1 MISNVVPSR
10 SGWDYW
16 FELPGWS
23 THDATGFTVSEN
35 GTLIHFGPEVNDS
48 AASVSRARNRKEA
61 GVFGVCDL
69 DAA

>member
-1 MISNVVPSR
+1 M
-10 SGWDYW
+10 
-16 FELPGWS
+16 
-23 THDATGFTVSEN
+23 GFTVSDN

-61 GVFGVCDL
+61 GVFGVCDF